1 MFSKTIIIGRL
12 GQSPRFSTSKS
23 GTSVCSFSMAVD
35 TGYGDKKVTDWF
47 SVTVFGKTAEN
58 CNRYLQKGSLVN
70 VEGVV
75 HLRKYQGKDGTE
87 KSCIE
92 LVGNSVTF
100 LSSRQDAPREQA
112 RQDAPREQATQPQ
125 SQPAEY
131 FSDAPGYTADGLSPV
146 YTQDGFMSGD
156 VQNEDLPF

>member
-35 TGYGDKKVTDWF
+35 TGYGDRKVTDWF

-75 HLRKYQGKDGTE
+75 HLHKYQGKDGAE
-87 KSCIE
+87 KSCLE
-92 LVGNSVTF
+92 LVGNAVTF
-100 LSSRQDAPREQA
+100 LSSRQETQA
-112 RQDAPREQATQPQ
+112 MQGQ
-125 SQPAEY
+125 SQEQVNPMPQPYQQYEY
-131 FSDAPGYTADGLSPV
+131 FGDVPANASNS
-146 YTQDGFMSGD
+146 GFAGD
-156 VQNEDLPF
+156 TVQNEDLPF

>member
-23 GTSVCSFSMAVD
+23 GTSVCSFSVAVD
-35 TGYGDKKVTDWF
+35 TGYGDKKQTDWYG
-47 SVTVFGKTAEN
+47 VTVFGKTAEN
-58 CNRYLQKGSLVN
+58 CNRFLQKGSLVN
-70 VEGVV
+70 VEGIV

-87 KSCIE
+87 KSCLE
-92 LVGNSVTF
+92 LVGNAVTF
-100 LSSRQDAPREQA
+100 LSS

-131 FSDAPGYTADGLSPV
+131 FSDAPVYTADGLSPV
-146 YTQDGFMSGD
+146 YTQDGIMGGD
-156 VQNEDLPF
+156 IQNEDIPF